1 MSAQHPLA
9 VFVAT
14 EAEPF
19 IANGQASSELP
30 EYDPLTQLQGNWDGV
45 ANHLEILCSDPM
57 TGEPSTKS
65 HTTTFGPHEENL
77 DSDTDDS
84 GT

>member
-14 EAEPF
+14 ESEPLP
-19 IANGQASSELP
+19 ASGQVSFGFP
-30 EYDPLTQLQGNWDGV
+30 GYDPLTQLQENWIDV
-45 ANHLEILCSDPM
+45 TNHLEILCSDPN

-65 HTTTFGPHEENL
+65 HTTTHGPHDENL
-77 DSDTDDS
+77 DFDTDDS